1 MSGYLSD
8 LVSEVETRDD
18 TTLVQMDDADAQ
30 EDVEW
35 ADDEPP
41 IAVDEIVSFFR
52 RKGLGNRDYVVIP
65 AHEPDEPTFNGDII
79 TYRTTDYGAVFITTM
94 VYQPQGTLNSMISV
108 VPPSRAGFGSG
119 IEDTNFPLENSEI
132 RQMIGHPTETSQ

>member
-30 EDVEW
+30 EDTEW

-79 TYRTTDYGAVFITTM
+79 TYRTTDYGAAFYYDNGISASGYVEFDNFSRS
-94 VYQPQGTLNSMISV
+94 TLARRI
-108 VPPSRAGFGSG
+108 RLLG
-119 IEDTNFPLENSEI
+119 SEI
-132 RQMIGHPTETSQ
+132 RTSRWRIRGFDR